1 MARLNV
7 IVTLLPQFSILE
19 TVIGY
24 VDANVPGSDLGGALS
39 AAGADLTVFAP
50 TNAAFGALAQD
61 LGFAG
66 NPADTAAVTQFLVDN
81 VPAATLEAVLLYH
94 VSAGSQSSTDIVTAG
109 SVHTLGGT
117 ITVDAPTL
125 VDNEPD
131 LIDPS
136 LIFTDVPAD
145 NGIIHVIDRVLIPVD
160 LPGNDAPTIAGIVAS
175 SGAGFDNNAG
185 DFDMLLAA
193 LNAAELT
200 GALDDAHADLTTFAP
215 VDQAFIN
222 LANALGYAGSDEEGA
237 FGYLVEALTLL
248 GGGDP
253 IPLLADILLYHVA
266 PESLQA
272 SQVLSA
278 TQIDTLLGATI
289 GVDGAALVDN
299 DPDIPNPNIIDTDI
313 QAANGVVHVID
324 GVLIPAD
331 VLQSNGANDVDFII
345 GDDFASNVSTGADND
360 LIDGNG
366 GFDIINAGAGDDTVI
381 GGTGFDI
388 LSGGLGSDLFI
399 FNEGDGNDL
408 ILGFE
413 SGQDQIDLSN
423 TGATN
428 LHDISLQQ
436 GFFRTTI
443 EYGDGDSITVFHS
456 FGNTPMEEDFV
467 FADALVF

>member
-1 MARLNV
+1 MARLDI
-7 IVTLLPQFSILE
+7 IVTVLPQFSILE

-24 VDANVPGSDLGGALS
+24 VDANVPDSDLAGALS
-39 AAGADLTVFAP
+39 AADADLTVFAP
-50 TNAAFGALAQD
+50 TNDAFAALAQD
-61 LGFAG
+61 FGYVG
-66 NPADTAAVTQFLVDN
+66 DPADTAAVTQFLVDN
-81 VPAATLEAVLLYH
+81 VTPETLEAVLLYH
-94 VSAGSQSSTDIVTAG
+94 VSPGTQTSTDIVNAG

-145 NGIIHVIDRVLIPVD
+145 NGIIHVIDRILIPID

-175 SGAGFDNNAG
+175 SGAGFDENPG

-193 LNAAELT
+193 LDAAGLV
-200 GALDDAHADLTTFAP
+200 GALDDAHADLTAFAP
-215 VDQAFIN
+215 IDQAFID

-253 IPLLADILLYHVA
+253 IPLLTDILLYHVA

-289 GVDGAALVDN
+289 GVDGASLVDN
-299 DPDIPNPNIIDTDI
+299 DPDIPNPDIIATDI
-313 QAANGVVHVID
+313 QAENGVVHVID

-331 VLQSNGANDVDFII
+331 VLQSDGSNDVDLVI
-345 GDDFASNVSTGADND
+345 GDEGASNVATGADND

-366 GFDIINAGAGDDTVI
+366 GIDIINAGAGDDTVI
-381 GGTGFDI
+381 GGTGLD
-388 LSGGLGSDLFI
+388 LLTGGTGADLFI
-399 FNEGDGNDL
+399 FNTGDGTDFV
-408 ILGFE
+408 LGFE
-413 SGQDQIDLSN
+413 SGADMIDLSN

-428 LHDISLQQ
+428 LHDISVEQ
-436 GFFRTTI
+436 GLFTTTI
-443 EYGDGDSITVFHS
+443 GYGKGDSITVVHGL
-456 FGNTPMEEDFV
+456 GNAPAEDDFI
-467 FADALVF
+467 FADDLMM